1 MGITQT
7 YEMRVLCYLEYIWE
21 HIGKL
26 KNPLKTWSGK
36 KKTLPPFCYH
46 FQLRL
51 IPPPNNVGT
60 RYLLG
65 FILNYTNLPKGN
77 IFNG

>member
-1 MGITQT
+1 
-7 YEMRVLCYLEYIWE
+7 
-21 HIGKL
+21 L